1 MTNISYVFFGSSA
14 FSLYVLDELEKAGVP
29 PTIIVT
35 TPDKPAGRGLAVTP
49 TGVKVWANARGIPVL
64 DPAKLDATFIEKL
77 KKEVSDKENLCGTK
91 ISCHIVAAYGKI
103 IPQAVLDIP
112 PRGTL
117 NVHPS
122 LLPLYRGATPIQ
134 SAMLDDAKKTGV
146 TVMRVDALLDH
157 GPIVAQ
163 KVVTVDEWP
172 TYEALEEIL
181 AREGGRLLVEILPDW
196 LADTAEKKVK
206 EKEQDHTAATFTT
219 KIIKEDGLIA
229 VDMDDMETFATGS
242 VGNEQAD
249 KVVIPTKTQYEIFR
263 KIQAYREWPTAYFF
277 IEKNDSK
284 KTTGTHADNKKIR
297 VKITSVEWRDNHLVI
312 KKVIPEGKKETDF
325 ASFIRNNRDV

>member
-1 MTNISYVFFGSSA
+1 MAKSSTISYVFFGSAA
-14 FSLYVLDELEKAGVP
+14 FSLYILDELEKAGMP

-35 TPDKPAGRGLAVTP
+35 TPDKPAGRGLGMTP

-64 DPAKLDATFIEKL
+64 DPSKLDADFIEKL
-77 KKEVSDKENLCGTK
+77 KKEISDKENQNGKK
-91 ISCHIVAAYGKI
+91 ISCFIVAAYGKI

-134 SAMLDDAKKTGV
+134 SAILDDTKKTGV

-181 AREGGRLLVEILPDW
+181 AREGGRLLAKILPIW
-196 LADTAEKKVK
+196 IAGSTKETTRETIK
-206 EKEQDHTAATFTT
+206 EKEQDHAAATFTR

-229 VDMDDMETFATGS
+229 IDIDNIETFPITLS
-242 VGNEQAD
+242 PQA
-249 KVVIPTKTQYEIFR
+249 QYEIFR
-263 KIQAYREWPTAYFF
+263 KIQAYHQWPTTYFF
-277 IEKNDSK
+277 VEKMEKND
-284 KTTGTHADNKKIR
+284 NKKATGAKASNKKMR
-297 VKITSVEWRDNHLVI
+297 VKITSAQWRDNHLVI
-312 KKVIPEGKKETDF
+312 QKVIPEGKKETDY
-325 ASFIRNNRDV
+325 ALFIRNNRSI